1 MKFLVL
7 ALISAVITFS
17 VQSLIF
23 KKCSRTVFHFIP
35 LMLIGCVYLVALGLF
50 LSDLNQTGGVLM
62 LTIYSIVLAG
72 VNTVALIADLF
83 AWLVEKV

>member
-1 MKFLVL
+1 MNFAVW
-7 ALISAVITFS
+7 ALIIAVVTFL

-50 LSDLNQTGGVLM
+50 LSDLNQTGGALVSRV
-62 LTIYSIVLAG
+62 YSFVIAG
-72 VNTVALIADLF
+72 GNTVALIADLF

>member
-1 MKFLVL
+1 MKFIVL
-7 ALISAVITFS
+7 AIICAVVTFL

-50 LSDLNQTGGVLM
+50 ISDLNQTGGALVLKV
-62 LTIYSIVLAG
+62 YSFVIAG